1 MPENTTINS
10 TYLFTLLGIKEAEL
24 TLLKERISR
33 STQELQ
39 QANAKLQELMQK
51 QTTEQDS

>member
-24 TLLKERISR
+24 ALLKERVSR

-51 QTTEQDS
+51 ETTEQDS